1 MTGPMDST
9 DGTPVSS
16 GLQDPGELIA
26 GEPAQLSARVR
37 RVLAPNPSV
46 MTGPG
51 TNTYLVGT
59 TELAVIDPG
68 PDDEA
73 HLDAILAAAGE
84 APIRWILLTHTHP
97 DHWPGAAPLAART
110 GAPVLAFGSRDGLE
124 IDRALADG
132 DRVTGDGF
140 TLSVLHTPGHAANHL
155 CFLLEEESLLFTGD
169 HVMHGSTVVI
179 FPPDGDVGAYLRSL
193 RALLDHVPPIQALAP
208 GHGLLFL
215 DPPPVV
221 EAIIEHRVTRETKIA
236 GVLRDAKGPVTVD
249 ELLLAAYGDVEE
261 RRLPIARGSLWA
273 HLRHLVDQGLAAT
286 SGYDDL
292 ETGRWEWTGPD
303 AEPA

>member
-1 MTGPMDST
+1 MTGA
-9 DGTPVSS
+9 DGVD
-16 GLQDPGELIA
+16 DPGDLIA
-26 GEPAQLSARVR
+26 GEAVRLSARVQ
-37 RVLAPNPSV
+37 RVLAPNPSI
-46 MTGPG
+46 MTGAG

-68 PDDEA
+68 PDDPS
-73 HLDAILAAAGE
+73 HLHAILAAAGGR
-84 APIRWILLTHTHP
+84 PIRWILLTHTHP

-110 GAPVLAFGSRDGLE
+110 GAPVMAFGSRDGLE
-124 IDRALADG
+124 IDVPLAGG
-132 DRVTGDGF
+132 DRITGDGF

-193 RALLDHVPPIQALAP
+193 RGLLAYDPPIRALAP

-221 EAIIEHRVTRETKIA
+221 EAIVDHRVAREAKIA
-236 GVLRDAKGPVTVD
+236 AVLRDAGGPATVD

-292 ETGRWEWTGPD
+292 EAGRWEWTGPS
-303 AEPA
+303 